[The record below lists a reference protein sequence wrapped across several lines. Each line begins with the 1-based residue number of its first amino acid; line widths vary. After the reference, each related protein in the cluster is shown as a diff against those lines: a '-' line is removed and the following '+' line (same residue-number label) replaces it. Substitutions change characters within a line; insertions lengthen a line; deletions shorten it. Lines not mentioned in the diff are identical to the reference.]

1 MSKIENPNENL
12 VIPKWLNEDKFKTVL
27 AKDVPHYS
35 RILEFT
41 PVAAIPPGS
50 NFTSI
55 LVRVHLHL
63 ELKDGSLKTQSYVVK
78 TTLEFDKGGR
88 LVEEFRY
95 FQKEQQMYATY
106 LPAFEQLYLEAG
118 HSIQLAPKCLE
129 VGEMNGY
136 LYFIFEDLSSQEFE
150 TVDRSKGLDMPHISM
165 SLRKLA
171 ELHAASVVYENRHG
185 SYPID
190 FEHGFAH
197 KDNTEHS
204 KRGFLAKVT
213 EYTAAMKTWGIEER
227 YLKNFPTPEQ
237 YVQMCLE
244 SLRTDANDFNVLT
257 HGDFWSSNIL
267 FRYNSND
274 GLDRALLLDFQHC
287 KWGSPGQDLLF
298 VITISAGKDLRLREY
313 ENFVRIYWE
322 HLIDCLGILSY
333 KKSLPQLR
341 DLQAALYKKNN
352 SFYAFFPL
360 MSHLSAVLLPS
371 DRNTNLH
378 TLMSQDEAGRSFRTR
393 LYTNP
398 AFVEI
403 IKEVYPFYC
412 NRGLFNFSDY
422 E

>member
-1 MSKIENPNENL
+1 MSTIENPNESL
-12 VIPKWLNEDKFKTVL
+12 VIPKWLNEDKFLALL
-27 AKDVPHYS
+27 AKDVPNFG
-35 RILEFT
+35 RILQFT

-55 LVRVHLHL
+55 LVRVYLHL
-63 ELKDGSLKTQSYVVK
+63 ELNDGSLKSQSYVVK
-78 TTLEFDKGGR
+78 STLEFDKGGR

-95 FQKEQQMYATY
+95 FQKEQQMYSTY
-106 LPAFEQLYLEAG
+106 LPAFEQLYREAG
-118 HSIQLAPKCLE
+118 HAIQLVPKCLE
-129 VGEMNGY
+129 IGEMDGY
-136 LYFIFEDLSSQEFE
+136 LYFIFEDLSSQQFV
-150 TVDRSKGLDMPHISM
+150 TVDRSKGLDMQHMSL

-171 ELHAASVVYENRHG
+171 KLHAASVVYENRHG

-204 KRGFLAKVT
+204 KRGFEAKVK
-213 EYTAAMKTWGIEER
+213 EYTAAMQTWGIEER
-227 YLKNFPTPEQ
+227 YLKNFPTAEQ
-237 YVQMCLE
+237 YIEMCLD
-244 SLRTDANDFNVLT
+244 SLRTDGNDFNVLT

-267 FRYNSND
+267 FKYNSNND
-274 GLDRALLLDFQHC
+274 LDSALLLDFQHC
-287 KWGSPGQDLLF
+287 KWGSPAQDLLF
-298 VITISAGKDLRLREY
+298 IITISAGRELRLKEY

-333 KKSLPQLR
+333 KKPLPQLR
-341 DLQAALYKKNN
+341 DLHAALYKKNN
-352 SFYAFFPL
+352 TFYAFFAL

-378 TLMSQDEAGRSFRTR
+378 TLMSQDEAGRSLRTR

-398 AFVEI
+398 AFVEVI
-403 IKEVYPFYC
+403 SEVYPFYC
-412 NRGLFNFSDY
+412 KRGLFNFGDY